1 MKFIKN
7 KLGLTALATAMIFV
21 GCNKFLDVNDTP
33 NNPLEVQPS
42 TLLPTGLAGT
52 AFAVSNE
59 LNRFAS
65 TIMSVTAGVS
75 NTPAAWDIYNSVTG
89 AEFGNQWNFEL
100 YGGALI
106 NYKKMIEAAEAQ
118 QGATYAGIGKIMTAY
133 TFSVVTNTWG
143 DVPYSEALQG
153 DVELTTPRLDSQRDI
168 YLGNTAENIQGL
180 MDMVREGLAD
190 LDRESIL
197 NPGATDLVYGGN
209 MDRWRRAGNSLLLK
223 LAIQISQVE
232 PTISAQVIQEVMES
246 NQYINENAGNLSVR
260 FGGQVGS
267 HSPLWTLTHN
277 SLFQNELLISTRF
290 LNLLQGLN
298 DPRLPRFVTRV
309 ELTPGGSPTYVTID
323 NGFRGVVPLATLAN
337 PQRPGRSVY
346 NTYATGISGEGP
358 VRLLTYAQTSFI
370 LAEAVVRFGLAGD
383 AQALYAQGVRASMS
397 EAGISAED
405 IETYFLENPT
415 VVTLSGTNDQRIE
428 QIITQKYISL
438 FSNGLEQW
446 NDWRRTGYPILP
458 EHQNAIGVD
467 GTRPVR
473 AVYLFTEQQRNPN
486 FPQGNLVPESNVP
499 VWWDVN

>member
-1 MKFIKN
+1 MTTTI
-7 KLGLTALATAMIFV
+7 AWS

-33 NNPLEVQPS
+33 NNPLAVPPS
-42 TLLPTGLAGT
+42 TLLSTGLAGT

-65 TIMSVTAGVS
+65 TIMSVTAGAAGS
-75 NTPAAWDIYNSVTG
+75 PAAWDIYAGLTG

-118 QGATYAGIGKIMTAY
+118 QGPAYVGIGKIMMAY
-133 TFSVVTNTWG
+133 TFSVVTNVWG

-153 DVELTTPRLDSQRDI
+153 DMQVTTPRLDSQRDI
-168 YLGNTAENIQGL
+168 YLGNTSGNIRGL

-190 LDRESIL
+190 LSRESVL
-197 NPGATDLVYGGN
+197 RPGATDLVYGGN
-209 MDRWRRAGNSLLLK
+209 IERWRRAGNSLLLK
-223 LAIQISQVE
+223 LAMQISQVE
-232 PTISAQVIQEVMES
+232 PAIAAQVIREVMDA

-277 SLFQNELLISTRF
+277 SLFENELMISTRF
-290 LNLLQGLN
+290 LNLLERLN
-298 DPRLPRFVTRV
+298 DPRLPNFVTRV
-309 ELTPGGSPTYVTID
+309 ERTPGATPVYVTID
-323 NGFRGVVPLATLAN
+323 NGFRGVLPLAALTN
-337 PQRPGRSVY
+337 PARKGRSVY
-346 NTYATGISGEGP
+346 NTYATGVSGEGP

-370 LAEAVVRFGLAGD
+370 LAEAVLRFGLPGD
-383 AQALYAQGVRASMS
+383 AQALYAQGIRASMA
-397 EAGISAED
+397 EAGINASD
-405 IETYFLENPT
+405 IDGYFNGNPSI
-415 VVTLSGTNDQRIE
+415 VTLSGSMEQQIE
-428 QIITQKYISL
+428 QVITQKYISL

-446 NDWRRTGYPILP
+446 NDWRRTGYPTLA
-458 EHQNAIGVD
+458 EHQNAGGID

-486 FPQGNLVPESNVP
+486 FPQGTAVPMSNVP